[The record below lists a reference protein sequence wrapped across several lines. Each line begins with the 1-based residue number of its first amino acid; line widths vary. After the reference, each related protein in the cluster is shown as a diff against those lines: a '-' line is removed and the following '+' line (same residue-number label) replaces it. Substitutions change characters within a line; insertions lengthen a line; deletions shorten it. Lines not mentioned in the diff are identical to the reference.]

1 MRIAE
6 VRVRQVAVPRIYDT
20 YCADPKNLKNTID
33 HGRSTYQII
42 ELKTRGGPAGIGEVS
57 DIAPRMNAPST
68 EALQAMLSGV
78 LLDGDVRA
86 WRTLCDRVEKALPG
100 DWYPE
105 LRQLILFG
113 VEIAL
118 LDLIGKIHGLPVY
131 ELLGGRCRR
140 AVSVSWV
147 AFLRG
152 DASLTDELQAL
163 EREVTDQTAAGM
175 KAFKLKVGEDHERD
189 LERVRL
195 TRRIAGFAAY
205 IKVDAS
211 GSWEEDEAISRLKDM
226 AEAGA
231 DACETPISALSRPMS
246 RDDPARIEADA
257 DGIAAALQ
265 RVRAGSPIPIIEHV
279 ADLGDVFLTALIR
292 HQAVDIVN
300 VVPCQAGGLR
310 RAQRLIHAA
319 ETAGMPALL
328 GSTIEL
334 GPGTAASVHL
344 AVASASVRIPSDLVG
359 PGLLQGDVCT
369 APFYLLGGELA
380 PFEGP
385 GLGIDLDE
393 KKMERWMGQAASA

>member
-6 VRVRQVAVPRIYDT
+6 VRVRQVAIPRIYDT

-42 ELKTRGGPAGIGEVS
+42 ELKTRGGPAGTGEVS
-57 DIAPRMNAPST
+57 DIAPRMNAPSA
-68 EALQAMLSGV
+68 EALQTMLSGV

-163 EREVTDQTAAGM
+163 EREVTDQTVAGM

-195 TRRIAGFAAY
+195 TRRIAGSAAY

-211 GSWEEDEAISRLKDM
+211 GSWEEDEALLQAEGHGRSRRRRVRDADQCPLATHVPGRSGPDRSGCRWNCR
-226 AEAGA
+226 GA
-231 DACETPISALSRPMS
+231 PKSSGRFPHTDHRARRRSGRCFPGGCDPAPGRGYRQCRALSGRRTPPRPAADPRRRNRGDARPVGKHHRTGTWYGGVGAS
-246 RDDPARIEADA
+246 RRGVGKRP
-257 DGIAAALQ
+257 
-265 RVRAGSPIPIIEHV
+265 H
-279 ADLGDVFLTALIR
+279 T
-292 HQAVDIVN
+292 
-300 VVPCQAGGLR
+300 
-310 RAQRLIHAA
+310 
-319 ETAGMPALL
+319 
-328 GSTIEL
+328 L
-334 GPGTAASVHL
+334 GPG
-344 AVASASVRIPSDLVG
+344 RPW
-359 PGLLQGDVCT
+359 T
-369 APFYLLGGELA
+369 APGGRMHNAFFPLW
-380 PFEGP
+380 G
-385 GLGIDLDE
+385 
-393 KKMERWMGQAASA
+393 